1 MNGKILKISNNDLNG
16 NVDDRKIAVFAAF
29 NHVKYMNK
37 YVIFTY
43 EEEFDKHKLYYGSL
57 HLKNNSLVVFSVN
70 EATKKYIDAFIDSY
84 LTSTLNPDEY
94 QIIDISKIEKAELVS
109 YNEKDFDKLNELD
122 KLSITRIVP
131 NTEESSTNK
140 KNIFLYFLLIIM
152 ILLLAGVTY
161 LYFFPE
167 KFTTEL
173 NQLECH
179 AQLYNENIQMKYDS
193 TKIYKFNKENIVKA
207 TNVTDTYTFT
217 DSNGYLD
224 FKNNNQ
230 ESEYFHV
237 FGQYKYNDDNLT
249 LQLFYEESSLIDNFE
264 ELKSYM
270 KSEGYTCQEGKYYE

>member
-1 MNGKILKISNNDLNG
+1 MNGKILKISSNDLYG

-37 YVIFTY
+37 YAIFTY

-57 HLKNNSLVVFSVN
+57 HLKNNSLVIFSVN
-70 EATKKYIDAFIDSY
+70 ETTKKYIDTFIEGY
-84 LTSTLNPDEY
+84 LTSTLNPAEY
-94 QIIDISKIEKAELVS
+94 QIIDISNIEKAELVS
-109 YNEKDFDKLNELD
+109 FNEKDFDKLNELD
-122 KLSITRIVP
+122 KLSIARIVP
-131 NTEESSTNK
+131 NASESTTNK

-152 ILLLAGVTY
+152 ILLLGGITY
-161 LYFFPE
+161 LYLFPE

-179 AQLYNENIQMKYDS
+179 AQLHNESINMKYES

-207 TNVTDTYTFT
+207 INVTDTYTFT
-217 DSNGYLD
+217 NSNDYLE

-230 ESEYFHV
+230 ESEYFHIN
-237 FGQYKYNDDNLT
+237 GQYKYNDDNLT
-249 LQLFYEESSLIDNFE
+249 LQLFYEEDSIIDNFE

-270 KSEGYTCQEGKYYE
+270 KSEGYICQEGKYYE